1 MRPGR
6 MIQNQGKRMREPCCI
21 MPSFSHY
28 NTRISARFISPKL
41 CWGGTFMIM
50 MMNRAIWML
59 LSSCVICELCATHR
73 LMSSHNE
80 PAPTQLRPWSSSGA
94 LPPSHEALYVRGTWW
109 SVLNSV
115 FDGLWLDLSSCNCES
130 GYRSDYIGLQRARL
144 IGRHHL
150 TCVLTVPTLIYFFVS
165 SNTQN
170 IWGYQVAGLQ
180 IFFIII
186 N

>member
-1 MRPGR
+1 
-6 MIQNQGKRMREPCCI
+6 
-21 MPSFSHY
+21 
-28 NTRISARFISPKL
+28 
-41 CWGGTFMIM
+41 MIM

-130 GYRSDYIGLQRARL
+130 GYRSDYIGLQTPFFQLVL
-144 IGRHHL
+144 IWQEHSMGCCCTSLSHFIYTYLLSLYAFIFKSGSVMNFCLRTDADWKLLTATWQGSCRVWELTTWTGLPHCMSGLTSGR
-150 TCVLTVPTLIYFFVS
+150 
-165 SNTQN
+165 
-170 IWGYQVAGLQ
+170 
-180 IFFIII
+180 
-186 N
+186 